1 MKKYFN
7 FFPKGGTKYD
17 TDYGAIY
24 DTDYGAIYVTP
35 PLGKKLKYFF
45 IELSNLI

>member
-7 FFPKGGTKYD
+7 FFPKGGTN
-17 TDYGAIY
+17 Y

>member
-24 DTDYGAIYVTP
+24 VTP
-35 PLGKKLKYFF
+35 PLIKVEPNM
-45 IELSNLI
+45 ILIMEPYMLLHL